1 MKTNKRFAFLAVLAA
16 SVLVTLG
23 DTRNIIGSL
32 NYWLLWGGVL
42 VFGVYGSGGR
52 LKLSSEVSS
61 ITLGFA
67 LITLAFMISAVINS
81 DAYTAYQGVKFIA
94 IYILFLVIYSCSGLL
109 ELNDFYKI
117 ASISIMVGLV
127 VFVMSKFFFDGF
139 YVQLGDGRQGSEFAY
154 PGVMW
159 KVCAFFA
166 PYIIAKLLTARM
178 RGAIFAG
185 CVLMASVYI
194 LLADSSRTGFL
205 WFAIVIFSFFL
216 LRFLVFPIR
225 TLLVAILCLIAGIC
239 VLLSSNVDLT
249 NHDSLLV
256 LNRLFE
262 GDPVRAAMIRDGIS
276 NVQKCFPFG
285 CGFGSSFSV
294 VDGENIVIHNVYL
307 GMLGDVGVLG
317 ELALLFL
324 MLMPFVFFLLSLVQG
339 FDLNNNVFFKFAAI
353 LGVLCYI
360 FIMLFHPLSTEMS
373 EWGYWILMVSWL
385 SRIYKYDDAGLI
397 NVGYGQKVG
406 C

>member
-1 MKTNKRFAFLAVLAA
+1 MKTNKRYAFLAVLAA

-42 VFGVYGSGGR
+42 VFGIYGSGGR
-52 LKLSSEVSS
+52 VKLSPEVSS
-61 ITLGFA
+61 ITLGFT
-67 LITLAFMISAVINS
+67 LMTLAFMISGVINS
-81 DAYTAYQGVKFIA
+81 DIYTAYQGVKFIA

-117 ASISIMVGLV
+117 ASISIVVSLV
-127 VFVMSKFFFDGF
+127 VFMLSKFFFTDL
-139 YVQLGDGRQGSEFAY
+139 YIQLGDGRQGSEFAY

-166 PYIIAKLLTARM
+166 PYIIAMLLTTRIKNAL
-178 RGAIFAG
+178 FAG
-185 CVLMASVYI
+185 LILMASVYI

-205 WFAIVIFSFFL
+205 WFAIVVCSFFL
-216 LRFLVFPIR
+216 LRFLIFPIR
-225 TLLVAILCLIAGIC
+225 TLLVAILCLIAGVC
-239 VLLSSNVDLT
+239 VLLSSSIDLT

-262 GDPVRAAMIRDGIS
+262 GDPVRSAMIQDGIS

-324 MLMPFVFFLLSLVQG
+324 MLMPFVFFLLSLVDG
-339 FDLNNNVFFKFAAI
+339 SDLNKNIFFKFAAV

-385 SRIYKYDDAGLI
+385 SRIYKYDNAGVVNI
-397 NVGYGQKVG
+397 MYDKQIGR
-406 C
+406 

>member
-1 MKTNKRFAFLAVLAA
+1 MKTNKRYAFLAVLAA

-42 VFGVYGSGGR
+42 VFGIYGSGGR
-52 LKLSSEVSS
+52 VKLSPEVSS
-61 ITLGFA
+61 ITLGFT
-67 LITLAFMISAVINS
+67 LMTLAFMISGVINS
-81 DAYTAYQGVKFIA
+81 DIYTAYQGVKFIA

-117 ASISIMVGLV
+117 ASISIVVSLV
-127 VFVMSKFFFDGF
+127 VFMLSKFFFTDL
-139 YVQLGDGRQGSEFAY
+139 YIQLGDGRQGSEFAY

-166 PYIIAKLLTARM
+166 PYIIAMLLTTRIKNAL
-178 RGAIFAG
+178 FAG
-185 CVLMASVYI
+185 LILMASVYI

-205 WFAIVIFSFFL
+205 WFAIVVCSFFL
-216 LRFLVFPIR
+216 LRFLIFPIR
-225 TLLVAILCLIAGIC
+225 TLLVAILCLIAGVC
-239 VLLSSNVDLT
+239 VLLSSNIDLT

-262 GDPVRAAMIRDGIS
+262 GDPVRSAMIQDGIS

-324 MLMPFVFFLLSLVQG
+324 MLMPFVFFLLSLVDG
-339 FDLNNNVFFKFAAI
+339 SDLNNNIFFKFAAV

-385 SRIYKYDDAGLI
+385 SRIYKYDNAGVV
-397 NVGYGQKVG
+397 NVMYDKQIGR
-406 C
+406 

>member
-1 MKTNKRFAFLAVLAA
+1 MKTNKRYAFLAVLAA

-42 VFGVYGSGGR
+42 VFGIYGSGGR
-52 LKLSSEVSS
+52 VKLSPEVSS
-61 ITLGFA
+61 ITLGFT
-67 LITLAFMISAVINS
+67 LMTLAFMISGVINS
-81 DAYTAYQGVKFIA
+81 DIYTAYQGVKFIA

-117 ASISIMVGLV
+117 ASISIVVSLV
-127 VFVMSKFFFDGF
+127 VFMLSKFFFTDL
-139 YVQLGDGRQGSEFAY
+139 YIQLGDGRQGSEFAY

-166 PYIIAKLLTARM
+166 PYIIAMLLTTRIKNAL
-178 RGAIFAG
+178 FAG
-185 CVLMASVYI
+185 LILMASVYI

-205 WFAIVIFSFFL
+205 WFAIVVCSFFL
-216 LRFLVFPIR
+216 LRFFIFPIR
-225 TLLVAILCLIAGIC
+225 TLLLAILCLIAGGC
-239 VLLSSNVDLT
+239 VLLSSNIDLT

-262 GDPVRAAMIRDGIS
+262 GDPVRSAMIQDGIS

-324 MLMPFVFFLLSLVQG
+324 MLMPFVFFLLSLVDAS
-339 FDLNNNVFFKFAAI
+339 DLNNNIFIKFAAM

-385 SRIYKYDDAGLI
+385 SRIYRYDNAGVVNI
-397 NVGYGQKVG
+397 MYDRQIGR
-406 C
+406 

>member
-1 MKTNKRFAFLAVLAA
+1 MKTNKRYAFLAVLAS

-32 NYWLLWGGVL
+32 NYWLLWGGVFA
-42 VFGVYGSGGR
+42 FGIYGCGGR
-52 LKLSSEVSS
+52 LKLSSEACSVA
-61 ITLGFA
+61 LGFT
-67 LITLAFMISAVINS
+67 LMTLAFMVSGIMNS

-94 IYILFLVIYSCSGLL
+94 IYVLFLVIYSCSDLL
-109 ELNDFYKI
+109 QLNDLYKI
-117 ASISIMVGLV
+117 ASISIVVSLV
-127 VFVMSKFFFDGF
+127 VFILAKFFFVDL

-166 PYIIAKLLTARM
+166 PYIIATLLSANM
-178 RGAIFAG
+178 KKALFAT
-185 CVLMASVYI
+185 VILIASVYI

-205 WFAIVIFSFFL
+205 WFAIVIFSFFV
-216 LRFLVFPIR
+216 LRILIFPIR
-225 TLLVAILCLIAGIC
+225 TLLIAMVCLIAGIC
-239 VLLSSNVDLT
+239 LLLSSNLDLT

-262 GDPVRAAMIRDGIS
+262 GDPVRSAMIQDGIS
-276 NVQKCFPFG
+276 NIQKCFPFG

-294 VDGENIVIHNVYL
+294 VEGENIVIHNVYL
-307 GMLGDVGVLG
+307 GILGDVGVVG
-317 ELALLFL
+317 ESALLFL
-324 MLMPFVFFLLSLVQG
+324 MLMPFVFFFLSLAESSNI
-339 FDLNNNVFFKFAAI
+339 NNNISFKFAAV
-353 LGVLCYI
+353 LGVLCYV

-385 SRIYKYDDAGLI
+385 SRTYKYDGVSMNTTAHEKQMGR
-397 NVGYGQKVG
+397 
-406 C
+406 

>member
-1 MKTNKRFAFLAVLAA
+1 MKTNKRYAFLAVLAA

-42 VFGVYGSGGR
+42 VFGIYGSGGR
-52 LKLSSEVSS
+52 VKLSPEVSS
-61 ITLGFA
+61 ITLGFT
-67 LITLAFMISAVINS
+67 LMTLAFMISGVINS
-81 DAYTAYQGVKFIA
+81 DIYTAYQGVKFIA

-109 ELNDFYKI
+109 ELDDFYKI
-117 ASISIMVGLV
+117 ASISIVVSLV
-127 VFVMSKFFFDGF
+127 VFMLSKFFFTDL
-139 YVQLGDGRQGSEFAY
+139 YIQLGDGRQGSEFAY

-166 PYIIAKLLTARM
+166 PYIIAMLLTTRIKNAL
-178 RGAIFAG
+178 FAG
-185 CVLMASVYI
+185 LILMASVYI

-205 WFAIVIFSFFL
+205 WFAIVVCSFFL
-216 LRFLVFPIR
+216 LRFLIFPIR
-225 TLLVAILCLIAGIC
+225 TLLVAILCLIAGVC
-239 VLLSSNVDLT
+239 VLLSSNIDLT

-262 GDPVRAAMIRDGIS
+262 GDPVRSAMIQDGIS

-324 MLMPFVFFLLSLVQG
+324 MLMPFVFFLLSLVDG
-339 FDLNNNVFFKFAAI
+339 SDLNKNIFFKFAAV

-385 SRIYKYDDAGLI
+385 SRIYKYDNAGVVNI
-397 NVGYGQKVG
+397 MYDKQIGR
-406 C
+406 

>member
-1 MKTNKRFAFLAVLAA
+1 MKTNKRYAFLAVLAA

-42 VFGVYGSGGR
+42 VFGIYGSGGR
-52 LKLSSEVSS
+52 VKLSPEVSS
-61 ITLGFA
+61 ITLGFT
-67 LITLAFMISAVINS
+67 LMTLAFMISGVINS
-81 DAYTAYQGVKFIA
+81 DIYTAYQGVKFIA

-117 ASISIMVGLV
+117 ASISIVVSLV
-127 VFVMSKFFFDGF
+127 VFMLSKFFFTDL
-139 YVQLGDGRQGSEFAY
+139 YIQLGDGRQGSEFAY

-166 PYIIAKLLTARM
+166 PYIIAMLLTTRIKNAL
-178 RGAIFAG
+178 FAG
-185 CVLMASVYI
+185 LILMASVYI

-205 WFAIVIFSFFL
+205 WFAIVVCSFFL
-216 LRFLVFPIR
+216 LRFLIFPIR
-225 TLLVAILCLIAGIC
+225 TLLVAILCLIAGVC
-239 VLLSSNVDLT
+239 VLLSSNIDLT

-262 GDPVRAAMIRDGIS
+262 GDPVRSAMIQDGIS

-324 MLMPFVFFLLSLVQG
+324 MLMPFVFFLLSLVDG
-339 FDLNNNVFFKFAAI
+339 SDLNKNIFFKFAAV

-385 SRIYKYDDAGLI
+385 SRIYKYDNAGVVNI
-397 NVGYGQKVG
+397 MYDKQIGR
-406 C
+406 

>member
-1 MKTNKRFAFLAVLAA
+1 MKINKRYAFLAVLAA

-32 NYWLLWGGVL
+32 NYWLLWGGVFAL
-42 VFGVYGSGGR
+42 GIYGCGGR
-52 LKLSSEVSS
+52 LKLTPEGSA
-61 ITLGFA
+61 IMLGFTLMA
-67 LITLAFMISAVINS
+67 LAFMISGVANS
-81 DAYTAYQGVKFIA
+81 DIYTAYQGVKFIA
-94 IYILFLVIYSCSGLL
+94 IFILFLVIYNCSSLL
-109 ELNDFYKI
+109 EFNDFYRI
-117 ASISIMVGLV
+117 ASISIIVGLI
-127 VFVMSKFFFDGF
+127 VFVLSKYVFVEL

-166 PYIIAKLLTARM
+166 PYIIATLLSTGMKKAFFS
-178 RGAIFAG
+178 GVILIAA
-185 CVLMASVYI
+185 VYI

-205 WFAIVIFSFFL
+205 WFAIVILSFFL
-216 LRFLVFPIR
+216 LRFLIFPIR
-225 TLLVAILCLIAGIC
+225 TLMIAIVCLVAGVC
-239 VLLSSNVDLT
+239 VLLSSNFDLA

-256 LNRLFE
+256 LNRLLE
-262 GDPVRAAMIRDGIS
+262 GDPVRSAMIQDGIS

-324 MLMPFVFFLLSLVQG
+324 ILTPFIFFFLSLVESVS
-339 FDLNNNVFFKFAAI
+339 LNKNIFFKLAAA
-353 LGVLCYI
+353 LGGLCYI

-385 SRIYKYDDAGLI
+385 SRTYKYEDLSLNKIKHDKHIGT
-397 NVGYGQKVG
+397 
-406 C
+406 

>member
-1 MKTNKRFAFLAVLAA
+1 MKTNKRYAFLAVLAA

-42 VFGVYGSGGR
+42 VFGIYGSGGR
-52 LKLSSEVSS
+52 VKLSPEVSS
-61 ITLGFA
+61 ITLGFT
-67 LITLAFMISAVINS
+67 LMTLAFMISGVINS
-81 DAYTAYQGVKFIA
+81 DIYTAYQGVKFIA

-117 ASISIMVGLV
+117 ASISIVVSLV
-127 VFVMSKFFFDGF
+127 VFMLSKFFFTDL
-139 YVQLGDGRQGSEFAY
+139 YIQLGDGRQGSEFAY

-166 PYIIAKLLTARM
+166 PYIIAMLLTTRIKNAL
-178 RGAIFAG
+178 FAG
-185 CVLMASVYI
+185 LILMASVYI

-205 WFAIVIFSFFL
+205 WFAIVVCSFFL
-216 LRFLVFPIR
+216 LRFLIFPVR
-225 TLLVAILCLIAGIC
+225 TLLVAILCLIAGVC
-239 VLLSSNVDLT
+239 VLLSSSIDLT

-262 GDPVRAAMIRDGIS
+262 GDPVRSAMIQDGIS

-324 MLMPFVFFLLSLVQG
+324 MLMPFVFFLLSLVDG
-339 FDLNNNVFFKFAAI
+339 SDLNNNIFFKFAAV

-385 SRIYKYDDAGLI
+385 SRIYKYDNAGVV
-397 NVGYGQKVG
+397 NVMYDKQIGR
-406 C
+406 

>member
-1 MKTNKRFAFLAVLAA
+1 MKTNKRYAFLAVLAA

-42 VFGVYGSGGR
+42 VFGIYGSGGR
-52 LKLSSEVSS
+52 VKLSPEVSS
-61 ITLGFA
+61 ITLGFT
-67 LITLAFMISAVINS
+67 LMTLAFMISGVINS
-81 DAYTAYQGVKFIA
+81 DIYTAYQGVKFIA

-117 ASISIMVGLV
+117 ASISIVVSLV
-127 VFVMSKFFFDGF
+127 VFMLSKFFFTDL
-139 YVQLGDGRQGSEFAY
+139 YIQLGDGRQGSEFAY

-166 PYIIAKLLTARM
+166 PYIIAMLLTTRIKNAL
-178 RGAIFAG
+178 FAG
-185 CVLMASVYI
+185 LILMASVYI

-205 WFAIVIFSFFL
+205 WFAIVVCSFFL
-216 LRFLVFPIR
+216 LRFLIFPIR
-225 TLLVAILCLIAGIC
+225 TLLVAILCLIAGVC
-239 VLLSSNVDLT
+239 VLLSSNIDLT

-262 GDPVRAAMIRDGIS
+262 GDPVRSAMIQDGIS

-324 MLMPFVFFLLSLVQG
+324 MLMPFVFFLLSLVDG
-339 FDLNNNVFFKFAAI
+339 SDLNNNIFFKFAAV

-385 SRIYKYDDAGLI
+385 SRIYKYDNAGVVNI
-397 NVGYGQKVG
+397 MYDKQIGR
-406 C
+406 

>member
-1 MKTNKRFAFLAVLAA
+1 MKTNKRYAFLAVLAA

-42 VFGVYGSGGR
+42 VFGIYGSGGR
-52 LKLSSEVSS
+52 VKLSPEVSS
-61 ITLGFA
+61 ITLGFT
-67 LITLAFMISAVINS
+67 LMTLAFMISGVINS
-81 DAYTAYQGVKFIA
+81 DIYTAYQGVKFIA

-117 ASISIMVGLV
+117 ASISIVVSLV
-127 VFVMSKFFFDGF
+127 VFMLSKFFFTDL
-139 YVQLGDGRQGSEFAY
+139 YIQLGDGRQGSEFAY

-166 PYIIAKLLTARM
+166 PYIIAMLLTTRIKNAL
-178 RGAIFAG
+178 FAG
-185 CVLMASVYI
+185 LILTASVYI

-205 WFAIVIFSFFL
+205 WFAIVVCSFFL
-216 LRFLVFPIR
+216 LRFLIFPVR
-225 TLLVAILCLIAGIC
+225 TLLVAILCLIAGVC
-239 VLLSSNVDLT
+239 VLLSSSIDLT

-262 GDPVRAAMIRDGIS
+262 GDPVRSAMIQDGIS

-324 MLMPFVFFLLSLVQG
+324 MLMPFVFFLLSLVDG
-339 FDLNNNVFFKFAAI
+339 SDLNNNIFFKFAAV

-385 SRIYKYDDAGLI
+385 SRIYKYDNAGVV
-397 NVGYGQKVG
+397 NVMYDKQIGR
-406 C
+406 

>member
-1 MKTNKRFAFLAVLAA
+1 MKTNKRYAFLAVLAA

-42 VFGVYGSGGR
+42 VFGIYGSGGR
-52 LKLSSEVSS
+52 VKLSPEVSS
-61 ITLGFA
+61 ITLGFT
-67 LITLAFMISAVINS
+67 LMTLAFMISGVINS
-81 DAYTAYQGVKFIA
+81 DIYTAYQGVKFIA

-117 ASISIMVGLV
+117 ASISIVVSLV
-127 VFVMSKFFFDGF
+127 VFMLSKFFFTDL
-139 YVQLGDGRQGSEFAY
+139 YIQLGDGRQGSEFAY

-166 PYIIAKLLTARM
+166 PYIIAMLLTTRIKNAL
-178 RGAIFAG
+178 FAG
-185 CVLMASVYI
+185 LILMASVYI

-205 WFAIVIFSFFL
+205 WFAIVVCSFFL
-216 LRFLVFPIR
+216 LRFLIFPIR
-225 TLLVAILCLIAGIC
+225 TLLVAILCLIAGVC
-239 VLLSSNVDLT
+239 VLLSSNIDLT

-262 GDPVRAAMIRDGIS
+262 GDPVRSAMIQDGIS

-307 GMLGDVGVLG
+307 GVLGDVGVLG

-324 MLMPFVFFLLSLVQG
+324 MLMPFVFFLLSLVDG
-339 FDLNNNVFFKFAAI
+339 SDLNKNIFFKFAAV

-385 SRIYKYDDAGLI
+385 SRIYKYDNAGVVNI
-397 NVGYGQKVG
+397 MYDKQIGR
-406 C
+406 